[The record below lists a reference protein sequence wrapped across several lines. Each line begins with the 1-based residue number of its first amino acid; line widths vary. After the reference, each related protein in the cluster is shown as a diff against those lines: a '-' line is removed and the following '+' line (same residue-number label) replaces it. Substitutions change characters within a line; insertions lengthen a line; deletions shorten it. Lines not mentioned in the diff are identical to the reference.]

1 MKKSIPL
8 LIVALFPFFCFLQ
21 MNALNSISHFLGNTN
36 SLYLGGLS
44 SAYVF
49 GDALCLIPAGLILDK
64 INPLKV
70 VLASFLGYL
79 TALLL
84 FSYFN
89 NHDLL
94 IFSRFLMGCFHAFSL
109 LACLK
114 LISYNTSI
122 QQRTLLISLAVT
134 IALLGGLVAQ
144 TPLFY
149 LIEHFGLSTALTIN
163 FFLGIVIFVTIFVFY
178 KFPLSNNYLNRDK
191 NVENTK
197 IIHSI
202 HYALKKKNIWYAAA
216 YVAILSLPLMIL
228 GSVWGIEY
236 LVSINHISATH
247 ASYVS
252 SMIFIGII
260 IGGPLIG
267 LISCKIK
274 VETLLRFGAVG
285 TFLVLLLVILSAK
298 LPAMFLGPLFF
309 LLGLISSC
317 QVLGYTV
324 MSQASNKALA
334 GISIGVANALVMF
347 FTALCQMIFGLLVHA
362 QFAASVFYLRNYFSG
377 LLFVGCLFMFIVW
390 FTLKR
395 TKAIANSA

>member
-21 MNALNSISHFLGNTN
+21 MNSLNSISPFFYNTN
-36 SLYLGGLS
+36 GLYLGALS
-44 SAYVF
+44 SAYIF
-49 GDALCLIPAGLILDK
+49 GDALWLIPAGLILDK

-70 VLASFLGYL
+70 VLVSFLGYL
-79 TALLL
+79 AALSL
-84 FSYFN
+84 FSYSS
-89 NHDLL
+89 NHELL

-122 QQRTLLISLAVT
+122 QQRTLLISLAIT

-149 LIEHFGLSTALTIN
+149 LIENFGLSTALTIN
-163 FFLGIVIFVTIFVFY
+163 FFLGIVIFFIIFVFY
-178 KFPLSNNYLNRDK
+178 KLSLSNSYLNRDR

-197 IIHSI
+197 IIHNI
-202 HYALKKKNIWYAAA
+202 HDALKKKNIWYAAA

-236 LVSINHISATH
+236 LVSINHISATQ

-252 SMIFIGII
+252 SMIFMGII

-267 LISCKIK
+267 LTNCKIT
-274 VETLLRFGAVG
+274 VEALLRFGAIG

-298 LPAMFLGPLFF
+298 LPAILSGPLFF

-324 MSQASNKALA
+324 MSQASNQASA

-362 QFAASVFYLRNYFSG
+362 QFVASMLYLRNYFSG
-377 LLFVGCLFMFIVW
+377 FLFIGSLFMLIVW
-390 FTLKR
+390 FTLKH
-395 TKAIANSA
+395 TKTIANSA